1 MSASADRF
9 DLVVVSN
16 RLPVDR
22 TVGPDGTPGWRRSPG
37 GLVTALEPVMELSHG
52 AWVGWPGVPD
62 QEFEPF
68 VAQGGSR
75 GGSFHVFPVSLSEQ
89 ELERYYEGFSNATL
103 WPLYHDVIAQPL
115 YHRVWWESYR
125 SVNGR
130 FAERVAEIAAPGA
143 TVWVQD
149 YQLQLVPRILR
160 RLRPDLAIGFFDHI
174 PFPPY
179 GLFAQLPW
187 RRQILEGLLGADLI
201 GFQRAEDARNFSR
214 AVRSLLGLSSRRGT
228 IEVPADPESGM
239 GAHLAVFD
247 DYPISIDAHEFEQ
260 LGRDPEIRERARR
273 IRHDLGD
280 PHRVLLGIDRLDYTK
295 GIRHRLKAYGEL
307 LDEGRV
313 HVEDTTLI
321 QIAVPSRER
330 VETYRRL
337 RDDIELT
344 VARINGDHSVIGRP
358 AIQYLHRSFPRREM
372 AAFYL
377 AADILLVTALRDGMN
392 LVAKEFVATH
402 VDNDGVLVL
411 SEFAGA
417 SDELKTALLIN
428 PHDIDGLKDTIVQA
442 MEMSPAEVSRR
453 MRAMRRRVSEDDVER
468 WSDAFLARLRA
479 VSDDNRQGLAA
490 EDGSR
495 RGARSRADGGGR
507 A

>member
-1 MSASADRF
+1 MNAKTRQF

-22 TVGPDGTPGWRRSPG
+22 VTDADGQQSWARSPG
-37 GLVTALEPVMELSHG
+37 GLVTALEPVMERSSG

-62 QEFEPF
+62 AHFDPFEIE
-68 VAQGGSR
+68 GGSR
-75 GGSFHVFPVSLSEQ
+75 GGSFHVYPVTLSEL

-103 WPLYHDVIAQPL
+103 WPLYHDVIAPPI
-115 YHRVWWESYR
+115 YHRIWWESYR
-125 SVNGR
+125 TVNQR
-130 FAERVAEIAAPGA
+130 FAEQVAAISARGA

-149 YQLQLVPRILR
+149 YQLQLVPQLLR

-174 PFPPY
+174 PFPSY

-187 RRQILEGLLGADLI
+187 RAQILEGLLGADLI
-201 GFQRAEDARNFSR
+201 GFQRSEDARNFSR
-214 AVRSLLGLSSRRGT
+214 AVRSVLGVVPRRNVIVAADESPAGSH
-228 IEVPADPESGM
+228 EVEFG
-239 GAHLAVFD
+239 
-247 DYPISIDAHEFEQ
+247 DYPISIDADEFEQ
-260 LGRDPEIRERARR
+260 LGRDPAVRRRARQ
-273 IRHDLGD
+273 IRRELGD
-280 PHRVLLGIDRLDYTK
+280 PAHVILGIDRLDYTK

-307 LDEGRV
+307 LEEGRISV
-313 HVEDTTLI
+313 ADTTLI

-337 RDDIELT
+337 RDEIELT
-344 VARINGDHSVIGRP
+344 VARINGDYSVIGRP

-402 VDNDGVLVL
+402 VDNDAVLVL

-417 SDELKTALLIN
+417 SDELKTALLVN
-428 PHDIDGLKDTIVQA
+428 PHDIDGVKEAILQA
-442 MEMSPAEVSRR
+442 RDMSDGERTRR
-453 MRAMRRRVSEDDVER
+453 MRVMRRRVSEDNVER
-468 WSDAFLARLRA
+468 WSDAYLAELRR
-479 VSDDNRQGLAA
+479 VSAANRKNTS
-490 EDGSR
+490 E
-495 RGARSRADGGGR
+495 ADHEH
-507 A
+507 

>member
-1 MSASADRF
+1 MSTPAEKF
-9 DLVVVSN
+9 DLIVVSN

-22 TVGPDGTPGWRRSPG
+22 TVDSDGNPGWRRSPG
-37 GLVTALEPVMELSHG
+37 GLVTALEPVMELSNG

-62 QEFEPF
+62 EEFEPF
-68 VAQGGSR
+68 VAEGGSR
-75 GGSFHVFPVSLSEQ
+75 GGSFHVYPVSLSET
-89 ELERYYEGFSNATL
+89 ELESYYEGFSNATL
-103 WPLYHDVIAQPL
+103 WPLYHDVIAPPL
-115 YHRVWWESYR
+115 YHRVWWDSYK
-125 SVNGR
+125 SVNER
-130 FAERVAEIAAPGA
+130 FAARVADIASSGA

-160 RLRPDLAIGFFDHI
+160 RIRPDLSIGFFNHI
-174 PFPPY
+174 PFPSY

-201 GFQRAEDARNFSR
+201 GFQRSEDARNFAR
-214 AVRSLLGLSSRRGT
+214 AVRTLLGITVRRGQ
-228 IEVPADPESGM
+228 IDVPAELDGGSGHV
-239 GAHLAVFD
+239 AAFH
-247 DYPISIDAHEFEQ
+247 DYPISIDADEFEQ
-260 LGRDPEIRERARR
+260 LGEDPEVQERARQ
-273 IRHDLGD
+273 IRRDLGD

-313 HVEDTTLI
+313 DVEDTTLI

-330 VETYRRL
+330 VETYKRL
-337 RDDIELT
+337 RDDIELS
-344 VARINGDHSVIGRP
+344 VARINGDHSTIGRP

-402 VDNDGVLVL
+402 VDNDAVLVL

-428 PHDIDGLKDTIVQA
+428 PHDIDGLKQAIVDA
-442 MEMSPAEVSRR
+442 MQMPEAEVARR
-453 MRAMRRRVSEDDVER
+453 MRIMRRHVREDNVER
-468 WSDAFLARLRA
+468 WSDAFLARLRE
-479 VSDDNRQGLAA
+479 VSAENRAQSEEAP
-490 EDGSR
+490 ED
-495 RGARSRADGGGR
+495 ATPETRA
-507 A
+507 